1 MPGFCDRKR
10 FALIHKLPYSDE
22 ILRSSNHKCVVMQ
35 STRYD
40 PGFFELGIFG
50 GSCKSKSHLCRY
62 QSVLITR
69 DEENGSF
76 DILNLIDAFPSKPKH
91 HLLDWLDQSKEA
103 KESISHVTD
112 RCESILDDKPFYKVV
127 TLLIEQSLNMN
138 TYSTPKRSSYNKHS
152 IIIDSIFFFAKI
164 NRSLGILYYTILFG
178 LPFTLW
184 VPSVS
189 NCNYIHFQFVINEFK
204 II

>member
-1 MPGFCDRKR
+1 
-10 FALIHKLPYSDE
+10 
-22 ILRSSNHKCVVMQ
+22 MQ
-35 STRYD
+35 STWYN

-50 GSCKSKSHLCRY
+50 GSSQSKGHFCWN

-76 DILNLIDAFPSKPKH
+76 DILNLINALPSKSKN
-91 HLLDWLDQSKEA
+91 HLFDWLDKFQEA
-103 KESISHVTD
+103 EASISHVAD
-112 RCESILDDKPFYKVV
+112 WCESILDDKTFYKVV

-138 TYSTPKRSSYNKHS
+138 TNSTSKLSSYNKHS

-164 NRSLGILYYTILFG
+164 NHSLSILYYTILLG

-189 NCNYIHFQFVINEFK
+189 NRNYIHL
-204 II
+204 

>member
-1 MPGFCDRKR
+1 
-10 FALIHKLPYSDE
+10 
-22 ILRSSNHKCVVMQ
+22 MQ
-35 STRYD
+35 STRHD
-40 PGFFELGIFG
+40 PGFFKLGIFG

-112 RCESILDDKPFYKVV
+112 RCESILDDKSFYKVV

-138 TYSTPKRSSYNKHS
+138 THSTPKRSSYNKHS

-178 LPFTLW
+178 LPFTL
-184 VPSVS
+184 
-189 NCNYIHFQFVINEFK
+189 
-204 II
+204 